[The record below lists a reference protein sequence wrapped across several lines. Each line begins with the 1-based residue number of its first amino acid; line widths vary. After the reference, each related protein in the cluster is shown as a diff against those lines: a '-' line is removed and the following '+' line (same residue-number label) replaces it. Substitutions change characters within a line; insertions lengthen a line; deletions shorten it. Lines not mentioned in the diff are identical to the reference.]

1 MMPRDM
7 TSDLVSE
14 QFRKGKMAFVIN
26 GPWFKGDL
34 GQLDPTKWG
43 TAPLPIVSATQKP
56 LRPFLGVEGVMLSSR
71 SKHPQHAWQL
81 IQWIASKKSA
91 QRRMAQGQLV
101 AHTQVYESTQITPWL
116 KTFKAQFKRTIPL
129 SNAPI
134 MKRMWTPMKRA
145 LSNVILFNGDAQEA
159 LNVAR
164 MQIKKA
170 MGPEADSMLKK
181 GDPQ

>member
-1 MMPRDM
+1 
-7 TSDLVSE
+7 
-14 QFRKGKMAFVIN
+14 
-26 GPWFKGDL
+26 
-34 GQLDPTKWG
+34 
-43 TAPLPIVSATQKP
+43 
-56 LRPFLGVEGVMLSSR
+56 MLSSR
-71 SKHPQHAWQL
+71 SKHPQQAWQL
-81 IQWIASKKSA
+81 IQWIASKESA

-116 KTFKAQFKRTIPL
+116 KTFKAQFERTVPL

-181 GDPQ
+181 GNPQ